1 MQGKPYPVLLSKWVT
16 YKRKKKPAAKINDLI
31 RTGFEFFE
39 QVLRFQMVQAGK
51 AYLDVLHYVLESHN
65 LGERRSEAFDFSL
78 ALELGVS
85 STTGRSFIELGVS
98 RIVATILEGL
108 FPNSEL
114 TPKEAKEKLR
124 DLDMSGVG
132 LSPVIVGE
140 LRNLDLIPG

>member
-1 MQGKPYPVLLSKWVT
+1 
-16 YKRKKKPAAKINDLI
+16 
-31 RTGFEFFE
+31 
-39 QVLRFQMVQAGK
+39 MVQAGK

-65 LGERRSEAFDFSL
+65 LRERRSEAFDFSL
-78 ALELGVS
+78 AVELGVS

-114 TPKEAKEKLR
+114 TPKEAKENR
-124 DLDMSGVG
+124 DLDMIGVG
-132 LSPVIVGE
+132 LSPVIVSE